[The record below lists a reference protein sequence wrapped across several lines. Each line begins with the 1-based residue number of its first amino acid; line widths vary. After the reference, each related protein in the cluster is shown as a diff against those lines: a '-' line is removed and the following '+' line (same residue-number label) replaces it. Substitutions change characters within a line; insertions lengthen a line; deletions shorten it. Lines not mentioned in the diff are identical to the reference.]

1 MRLPIENPS
10 LLSGNI
16 EVFNFYMVDV
26 VMENNRE
33 EIGESRIERE
43 VMEKGGIMES
53 KATEVMRERV
63 KSRVR
68 EI

>member
-1 MRLPIENPS
+1 MRLRIENPS

-26 VMENNRE
+26 VRENNRE